1 MDISDILKCKCC
13 TDIFPEDISLAQPL
27 YMALMLKYHPDKCS
41 DPRAAEAAAV
51 INELYRKLKKAHVA
65 QEKLFRCGSRA
76 IEIKY
81 LMELTQ
87 EYGMEYIGERNVYF
101 LISNK
106 AEQQLGLR
114 LYLLFSSLLV
124 ASQLHHPQKLH
135 PKFFLPFLFLDT

>member
-1 MDISDILKCKCC
+1 MDISEILNCKCC

-41 DPRAAEAAAV
+41 DPRAPEATAV
-51 INELYRKLKKAHVA
+51 INELYGKLKKAHVA

-76 IEIKY
+76 VEIKY
-81 LMELTQ
+81 LMELSQ

-106 AEQQLGLR
+106 FTDCFRSKVRPVFQGV
-114 LYLLFSSLLV
+114 SSP
-124 ASQLHHPQKLH
+124 A
-135 PKFFLPFLFLDT
+135 DTCSGRGVPAAGNSHLQHR